1 MNGGHRGLEG
11 NKELMKN
18 EKYGAEDNGYVVED
32 KDWCLRKM
40 DSWVEMEQMDYVIGL
55 QFNGYCE

>member
-32 KDWCLRKM
+32 KD
-40 DSWVEMEQMDYVIGL
+40 
-55 QFNGYCE
+55 